1 MVKETLE
8 TIRQDKKIEN
18 SWNKK
23 YNEILSRNRVIYSG
37 VLLNREV
44 TIHSTFLCYEYIFKG
59 VFILHRKDYLLFIG
73 NKESGYWQELSDIKD
88 IERNDLY
95 EYKIN
100 KPFFKKYLNIEREV
114 FNEDDIRKQNNYRM
128 EDFFKPI

>member
-23 YNEILSRNRVIYSG
+23 YNEILSRNRVVYSR
-37 VLLNREV
+37 VMLNREV
-44 TIHSTFLCYEYIFKG
+44 IVHSTFLCYEYTFKG
-59 VFILHRKDYLLFIG
+59 VFILHSKDYLLFIG

-95 EYKIN
+95 EYTITKPDFPEFKITGS
-100 KPFFKKYLNIEREV
+100 IG
-114 FNEDDIRKQNNYRM
+114 
-128 EDFFKPI
+128 